1 MLRLLVVVLAGSVLS
16 STAFAQER
24 HVVDPAAI
32 ASTVAQRVLEQ
43 DADRAAVREAL
54 GRPEVRDVA
63 ARAGVSLDRLAAAV
77 ETIDGSALERAGE
90 AARDVNRSLVGGQ
103 SRLVISTTTIII
115 ILLLVILIVVAV
127 D

>member
-1 MLRLLVVVLAGSVLS
+1 
-16 STAFAQER
+16 
-24 HVVDPAAI
+24 VDPAAI
-32 ASTVAQRVLEQ
+32 SSAVAQHVIDQ
-43 DADRAAVREAL
+43 DADRAAVHEAL

-63 ARAGVSLDRLAAAV
+63 ARTGVSLDTLTAAV
-77 ETIDGSALERAGE
+77 DTMAGSDLQRAAE
-90 AARDVNRSLVGGQ
+90 AAREVNQSLVGGQ